1 MQRREERII
10 QLEEELKHKI
20 QEVARQLTQKEEEI
34 LSIKIKFKD
43 ERLNLEN
50 DKKRL
55 AKEVVDGHEKLE
67 QAHSRF
73 FALKTEVDSSPLQV
87 LRTELGQK
95 QLEISDL
102 NSKIKQANMQVEDYK
117 FKFDQLKRD
126 MITLKRQIDKDKE
139 VQLTKQGEEIEQL
152 KQMMRVKQAQDD
164 ERQ

>member
-1 MQRREERII
+1 
-10 QLEEELKHKI
+10 
-20 QEVARQLTQKEEEI
+20 

-117 FKFDQLKRD
+117 FKFD
-126 MITLKRQIDKDKE
+126 
-139 VQLTKQGEEIEQL
+139 
-152 KQMMRVKQAQDD
+152 
-164 ERQ
+164 